1 MNDEIARNVENV
13 LKKARKFLHIE
24 DIDVQLEE
32 IDANG
37 VVHLDFLTYGWCSWR
52 VLGRLSQKTAE
63 MLKAEVQNIKGIEY

>member
-37 VVHLDFLTYGWCSWR
+37 VVHLDFLTYG
-52 VLGRLSQKTAE
+52 
-63 MLKAEVQNIKGIEY
+63 